1 MLKLADQP
9 HQSKLELEPREGEPS
24 LPVRMLALVETTSF
38 DSALY
43 IMDVKAA
50 AFPSGPLRGT
60 MKLETRGL
68 LLGIELSRGLDQ
80 SNQLLGKPDL

>member
-50 AFPSGPLRGT
+50 AFPSGPLHIDPLRGT
-60 MKLETRGL
+60 MKLEMRGL

-80 SNQLLGKPDL
+80 SNR